1 MSLNYSTKEYN
12 TVKTSNLPFHERV
25 DVAFKDDF
33 LQDSLKKAQEKF
45 RTGKANTY
53 KPLGD
58 PEVWRRR
65 AEEIRR
71 HTIDHLDYYL
81 DMLAD
86 NIEKR
91 GGKVFFAKT
100 AEEASS
106 YVTGL
111 AQKKKVKTVVKSK
124 SMISEEIHLNKELER
139 LGSDVIETDLG
150 EYIIQLAG
158 ETPSHIIVP
167 AIHKNRKQ
175 IAELLSK
182 VAGKELPDDPPGL
195 YQFARNVLREKFMQA
210 DLGISGCNF
219 AVAETG
225 SLLLVTNE
233 GNGRFTTTFPKTH
246 VVMMGMERIVPRWK
260 DLDTL
265 ITLLPRAATGQK
277 ITTYLTAITGP
288 RRGDDIDGPEELHFV
303 IVDNGRLNAVGSKY
317 QEILHCIRCGACLN
331 ICPVYRHIGGHAYGS
346 VYSGPIGAVLTPVIS
361 GFDEWSELPYASS
374 LCGACSDACPVR
386 IPLHEMLVDLRND
399 QIIEKR
405 SPVSERLAFKMFE
418 KVTITPRYYKTGL
431 KAGKTMLNLFAGRE
445 GIEHGP
451 FKLKEW
457 TKERTF
463 PSPAP
468 KSFRSWWKTEKNNDR
483 KP

>member
-1 MSLNYSTKEYN
+1 
-12 TVKTSNLPFHERV
+12 VKTSDLQFKQRL
-25 DVAFKDDF
+25 DLAFKDDF
-33 LQDSLKKAQEKF
+33 LQESLKKAQKKF

-58 PEVWRRR
+58 PERWRVR

-71 HTIDHLDYYL
+71 HTINNLDYYL
-81 DMLAD
+81 NILAE

-100 AEEASS
+100 ADEASK
-106 YVTGL
+106 YVTDL
-111 AQKKKVKTVVKSK
+111 AHSKKVKTVVKSK
-124 SMISEEIHLNKELER
+124 SMISEEIHLNKALEK
-139 LGSDVIETDLG
+139 LGVDVVETDLG

-175 IAELLSK
+175 IAALLSR
-182 VAGKELPDDPPGL
+182 VAGKELPDDPHGL
-195 YQFARNVLREKFMQA
+195 YQFARKVLREKFLQA

-260 DLDTL
+260 DVDTL
-265 ITLLPRAATGQK
+265 VTLLPRAATGQK
-277 ITTYLTAITGP
+277 ITTYLTAISGP
-288 RRGDDIDGPEELHFV
+288 RKVDDIDGPDELHFV
-303 IVDNGRLNAVGSKY
+303 IVDNGRINAIGSRY

-346 VYSGPIGAVLTPVIS
+346 VYSGPIGAVLSPVIS
-361 GFDEWSELPYASS
+361 GFDDWSELPYASS
-374 LCGACSDACPVR
+374 LCGACTDACPVR
-386 IPLHEMLVDLRND
+386 IPLHEMLVNLRHD
-399 QIIEKR
+399 QVVEKR
-405 SPVSERLAFKMFE
+405 TPKSERFAFKMFE
-418 KVTITPRYYKTGL
+418 KITQTPGYYNAGLKTGKIML
-431 KAGKTMLNLFAGRE
+431 KLLSGPE
-445 GIEHGP
+445 GIERGLS
-451 FKLKEW
+451 KLKDW

-463 PSPAP
+463 PLPARQL
-468 KSFRSWWKTEKNNDR
+468 FRSWWKTRKNNYT
-483 KP
+483 P

>member
-1 MSLNYSTKEYN
+1 
-12 TVKTSNLPFHERV
+12 VKTSNLPFHERV
-25 DVAFKDDF
+25 DTAFQDDF
-33 LQDSLKKAQEKF
+33 LQESLKKAQEKF

-58 PEVWRRR
+58 PERWRKR
-65 AEEIRR
+65 AEEIRK
-71 HTIDHLDYYL
+71 HTIDNLDYYL
-81 DMLAD
+81 DILAN

-100 AEEASS
+100 AAEASQ
-106 YVTGL
+106 YVTDL
-111 AQKKKVKTVVKSK
+111 ARSKAVKTVVKSK
-124 SMISEEIHLNKELER
+124 SMISEEIHLNQALEK
-139 LGSDVIETDLG
+139 LGADVIETDLG

-195 YQFARNVLREKFMQA
+195 YQFARKVLREKFLQA

-233 GNGRFTTTFPKTH
+233 GNGRFTTTFPKAH
-246 VVMMGMERIVPRWK
+246 VIMMGMERIVPRWK

-277 ITTYLTAITGP
+277 ITTYLTAISGP
-288 RRGDDIDGPEELHFV
+288 RSENDIDGPEELHFV

-346 VYSGPIGAVLTPVIS
+346 VYSGPIGAVLSPVIS
-361 GFDEWSELPYASS
+361 GFDDWSELPYASS
-374 LCGACSDACPVR
+374 LCGACTDACPVR
-386 IPLHEMLVDLRND
+386 IPLHEMLVDLRHD
-399 QIIEKR
+399 QIEQKL
-405 SPVSERLAFKMFE
+405 SPVTERMAFKMFG
-418 KVTITPRYYKTGL
+418 KMTATPKYYTTGL
-431 KAGKTMLNLFAGRE
+431 KAGKTMLNLFSSRE
-445 GIEHGP
+445 GIEGGVG
-451 FKLKEW
+451 KLKNW
-457 TKERTF
+457 TNERTF

-468 KSFRSWWKTEKNNDR
+468 QSFRSWWKSRKKNNDV
-483 KP
+483 KEV

>member
-1 MSLNYSTKEYN
+1 
-12 TVKTSNLPFHERV
+12 VKTSNLPFHERV

-33 LQDSLKKAQEKF
+33 LQESLKKAQEKF
-45 RTGKANTY
+45 ITGKANTY

-58 PEVWRRR
+58 PEVWRKR
-65 AEEIRR
+65 AEEVRR
-71 HTIDHLDYYL
+71 HTIDNLDYYL
-81 DMLAD
+81 DMLAT

-91 GGKVFFAKT
+91 GGKVYFAKT
-100 AEEASS
+100 ADEASR
-106 YVTGL
+106 YVTDL
-111 AQKKKVKTVVKSK
+111 AQSKEVKTVVKSK
-124 SMISEEIHLNKELER
+124 SMISEEIHLNHALEK
-139 LGSDVIETDLG
+139 LGVDVIETDLG

-167 AIHKNRKQ
+167 AIHKNKKQ

-182 VAGKELPDDPPGL
+182 VAGRELPDDPPGL
-195 YQFARNVLREKFMQA
+195 YQFARKVLREKFLQA

-233 GNGRFTTTFPKTH
+233 GNGRFTTTFPETH

-277 ITTYLTAITGP
+277 ITTYLTAISGP
-288 RRGDDIDGPEELHFV
+288 RRDGDVDGPEELHFV
-303 IVDNGRLNAVGSKY
+303 IVDNGRLNAVGSKF

-346 VYSGPIGAVLTPVIS
+346 VYSGPIGAVLTPVLR
-361 GFDEWSELPYASS
+361 GFDEWAELPYASS
-374 LCGACSDACPVR
+374 LCGACTDACPVR

-399 QIIEKR
+399 QILEKR
-405 SPVSERLAFKMFE
+405 SPTTERIAFKMFG
-418 KVTITPRYYKTGL
+418 KMTATPRFYATGL
-431 KAGKTMLNLFAGRE
+431 KAGKTVLNLFAGRE
-445 GIEHGP
+445 GVESGP
-451 FKLKEW
+451 GKLKNW

-468 KSFRSWWKTEKNNDR
+468 QSFRDWWKSGKKNNE
-483 KP
+483 KK